1 MSCVMVFSTNITVL
15 PLLECLKMRIFWLI
29 EDIYPAS
36 DKSSGGF
43 LKEDNT
49 EKLVLPEIN
58 IILFD
63 PIISLEFKGFKNC
76 LTYFIVTVANSLKGF
91 VFRKL

>member
-1 MSCVMVFSTNITVL
+1 MAFNINITVL
-15 PLLECLKMRIFWLI
+15 PLLECLKKRNFWLI

-36 DKSSGGF
+36 DKSSGLF
-43 LKEDNT
+43 LKEDNI
-49 EKLVLPEIN
+49 EKLVFPEIN

-76 LTYFIVTVANSLKGF
+76 LMYFIVTAANSLKGF